1 VQLLKAAHPDQLS
14 PKQALEL
21 IYRLRQELD

>member
-1 VQLLKAAHPDQLS
+1 LKAANPDQLS

-21 IYRLRQELD
+21 IYRLRQGLD